1 MVFGQFVAGLQLN
14 QRKGVGPIAVN
25 FIGGSKNKYCFRTMP
40 SHIFKQIEGAVGVDR
55 KIGKGLFSG
64 PIVRGLGGRMNN
76 KIKIMTLK

>member
-1 MVFGQFVAGLQLN
+1 
-14 QRKGVGPIAVN
+14 
-25 FIGGSKNKYCFRTMP
+25 MP

-76 KIKIMTLK
+76 KIKIMTLKYVFYLLVVSDVCIMMYVRLPQLFF